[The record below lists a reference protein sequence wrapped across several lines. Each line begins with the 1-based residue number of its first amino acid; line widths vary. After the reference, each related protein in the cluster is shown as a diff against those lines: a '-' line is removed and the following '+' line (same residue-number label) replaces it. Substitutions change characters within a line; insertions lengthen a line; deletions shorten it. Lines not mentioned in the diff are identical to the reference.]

1 VTILRPDEMEI
12 GTEEDGQRV
21 TLTFRADTGESRAVS
36 LTRAQVQ
43 SSVARLMQE
52 IGGGQ
57 VVPIDRGSLQI
68 GATYSLQSY
77 HVQRNTDGRRLLTL
91 AVDLLDQGRVV
102 TIPIELSPVEV
113 EQLIKMLGSPLVQ
126 DN

>member
-1 VTILRPDEMEI
+1 MEI

-77 HVQRNTDGRRLLTL
+77 HVQRNTDGRSLLTL